1 MSLASARYFLLVQ
14 LAALFLTA
22 GLLRAQAPGT
32 GAIMGVVHDPSG
44 LTVANAA
51 VSTVNESTDGTRSAV
66 TNSAGA
72 FSVTMLTPGTYT
84 VTVSVSGFEANVLH
98 SVRVVVGE
106 TSSLEFRLAMQKVGV
121 TLQVA
126 ADAEIAQTQSS
137 TLGRAV
143 QEEAIRALPLAN
155 RNYTQILGLSPGV
168 VVALPDATALGRNTQ
183 NVTSDGAKTTS
194 NNIQF
199 NGVDANNLSQDS
211 AADDGEEV
219 GTAIPAPDAIQEF
232 KVQTANYDAS
242 YGRGAGANVDLV
254 SKSGTNQRHGSAWEF
269 VRNNIF
275 NANDFFSKLDGQ
287 ARPTLKQNQ
296 FGASFGGPI
305 FKDRTF
311 FFIEYQG
318 LRSSNGSGDE
328 VTVTLP
334 QLASD
339 RSAATLGTQFCPLN
353 HGNPAGYLTNAGGTQ
368 VACNGSNI
376 NPVALALLNF
386 KLSNGQYAVP
396 SPQINLRGS
405 DPTQLPIGQ
414 STFATPANY
423 SENQFSVNIDHAMT
437 SKNMLLGRFFYSRA
451 PTVQPFSP
459 NAANVPGWGT
469 TQLEQNTMFVLS
481 DTHIVNSNLVNV
493 ARFGYMRFDGL
504 SSVANPIQA
513 SALGMSTP
521 TGAAGVA
528 PGVSIAGLFTTGDAG
543 TPSQWQNT
551 NSFIWQ
557 DTISL
562 TRNRH
567 NLRFGAEVKR
577 HEVDVGAPF
586 SSDGLLQIATFDD
599 FLLGQSA
606 AQNGSPTGVSNVTGS
621 GGSSGLF
628 RRDERYTDLAAFL
641 QDDIKMTERLTVN
654 AGVRYEIFGTPKEI
668 HGLLPSFD
676 PAIAA
681 GQVPATGSLSG
692 YTLPANFPG
701 HISTGVT
708 KTSTSGLWAT
718 DYAAVSPRL
727 GFALRLTERPILVLR
742 GGYGIYFDHPSG
754 GFSESTIG
762 QQPFAV
768 QSFSFDSQNAG
779 ATLAHPFSPPLP
791 LDSSYPIYQPRIAG
805 GGSYTSGVSPNVTN
819 PYTQEYNLNFQY
831 ALAKDYLVEV
841 GYVCAHT
848 THSPGS
854 VEFNQ
859 SLLASPQ
866 HPVNGE
872 TMNTAANVIQR
883 VPFQGISTGSL
894 FHETNFIANYN
905 SLQSSITKRFAHG
918 FQFLGSYTWSKIL
931 DETSGSGGSTVFELW
946 LLTNNQNNPRQAYG
960 LTDFDHDQRAVLSFT
975 WQAPKFEQTPM
986 LARRM
991 LTNWEFSGIAVI
1003 QSVSP
1008 ITVLDG
1014 NAGLV
1019 YGNYNFENRAQKSGA
1034 SPTTRGSL
1042 YSRAINGYLDQKAFT
1057 AAPEAPNSGG
1067 PGDTDFGNSGTGFV
1081 RGPGQHN
1088 LDLAVERSFPVTES
1102 SSLRFRTEFFN
1113 LTNTPQ
1119 FANPNNS
1126 VDFTEGPN
1134 GPVNLNPSFGLISAK
1149 AANPRIIQFA
1159 LKFAF

>member
-1 MSLASARYFLLVQ
+1 
-14 LAALFLTA
+14 
-22 GLLRAQAPGT
+22 
-32 GAIMGVVHDPSG
+32 MGSVHDPSG
-44 LTVANAA
+44 LAVANASVA
-51 VSTVNESTDGTRSAV
+51 TVNESTDGTRSAL
-66 TNSAGA
+66 TNSTGV
-72 FSVTMLTPGTYT
+72 FSVALLTPGTYT
-84 VTVSVSGFEANVLH
+84 VTVSVPGFEANVLH

-106 TSSLEFRLAMQKVGV
+106 TSTLEFKLAMQKVGV
-121 TLQVA
+121 SLQVA

-143 QEEAIRALPLAN
+143 DEEGIRALPLAN
-155 RNYTQILGLSPGV
+155 RNYTQILALSPGV
-168 VVALPDATALGRNTQ
+168 VVALPDATALGRNNQ

-199 NGVDANNLSQDS
+199 NGIDANNLSQDS

-219 GTAIPAPDAIQEF
+219 GTAVPAPDAIQEF

-242 YGRGAGANVDLV
+242 YGRGAGANIDLV
-254 SKSGTNQRHGSAWEF
+254 SKSGTNKFHGTAWEF

-275 NANDFFSKLDGQ
+275 DANDFFSKLDGQ
-287 ARPTLKQNQ
+287 ARPTVKQNQ

-305 FKDRTF
+305 LKDKTF
-311 FFIEYQG
+311 FFVEYQG
-318 LRSSNGSGDE
+318 TRSSNGSGDQ

-334 QLASD
+334 QLTAD
-339 RSAATLGTQFCPLN
+339 RSATTLGAQFCPANHLN
-353 HGNPAGYLTNAGGTQ
+353 AAGYLTNAGGTQ

-376 NPVALALLNF
+376 NPVAVALLNF
-386 KLSNGQYAVP
+386 KLASGQFAVP
-396 SPQINLRGS
+396 SPQVNLLSS
-405 DPTQLPIGQ
+405 DPTQLPIGE
-414 STFATPANY
+414 STFSTPAHV
-423 SENQFSVNIDHAMT
+423 SENQFSVNIDQIMT
-437 SKNMLLGRFFYSRA
+437 EKDTLSARLFYARM
-451 PTVQPFSP
+451 PTIQPFSP

-469 TQLEQNTMFVLS
+469 NQVLENTMFVLG
-481 DTHIVNSNLVNV
+481 DTHVFNSNLINL

-504 SSVANPIQA
+504 SSVENPIPA

-521 TGAAGVA
+521 TGAPGVA

-562 TRNRH
+562 TRNR
-567 NLRFGAEVKR
+567 NSLRFGAEVKR
-577 HEVDVGAPF
+577 HEVDIDAPF
-586 SSDGLLQIATFDD
+586 SKDGLLQIATFDD

-606 AQNGSPTGVSNVTGS
+606 AQNGSPAGVSNVTGS

-641 QDDIKMTERLTVN
+641 QDDIKVTQRLTVN
-654 AGVRYEIFGTPKEI
+654 AGVRYEIFGPPQEI

-676 PAIAA
+676 ATIAA
-681 GQVPATGSLSG
+681 GQVPAAGSLSG
-692 YTLPANFPG
+692 YTLPANFSGPVP
-701 HISTGVT
+701 TGAT
-708 KTSTSGLWAT
+708 RTSTASLWAT
-718 DYAAVSPRL
+718 DYAAISPRL
-727 GFALRLTERPILVLR
+727 GFALKLTDRPILVMR
-742 GGYGIYFDHPSG
+742 GGYGIYYDHPSG
-754 GFSESTIG
+754 GFVESTVG

-779 ATLAHPFSPPLP
+779 ATLAQPFSPSLP
-791 LDSSYPIYQPRIAG
+791 PVSSYPIYQPRIAG
-805 GGSYTSGVSPNVTN
+805 GGSFTNGVSPHVTD
-819 PYTQEYNLNFQY
+819 PFTQEYNLNFQY
-831 ALAKDYLVEV
+831 AMAQDYLVEV
-841 GYVCAHT
+841 GYVGART

-854 VEFNQ
+854 IEFNQ
-859 SLLASPQ
+859 SLLASPL

-872 TMNTAANVIQR
+872 TTNTAANVVQR
-883 VPFQGISTGSL
+883 VPFPGIGTGSL
-894 FHETNFIANYN
+894 FHNTIFEANYN
-905 SLQSSITKRFAHG
+905 SLQSSITKRFSHG

-946 LLTNNQNNPRQAYG
+946 LFTNDQNNPRQAYG
-960 LTDFDHDQRAVLSFT
+960 LTDFDHDQRGVLSFT

-986 LARRM
+986 LARRL
-991 LTNWEFSGIAVI
+991 LTDWEFSGIAVI
-1003 QSVSP
+1003 QSGSP
-1008 ITVLDG
+1008 ITVLDS

-1019 YGNYNFENRAQKSGA
+1019 YGNFENRAQRSRA
-1034 SPTTRGSL
+1034 NPTTHGSL
-1042 YSRAINGYLDQKAFT
+1042 FSRAINGYLDQKAFT
-1057 AAPEAPNSGG
+1057 VAPEAPNGGG

-1088 LDLAVERSFPVTES
+1088 LDMAVERKFPVTES
-1102 SSLRFRTEFFN
+1102 SSFKFRTEFFN
-1113 LTNTPQ
+1113 LTNTPE

-1126 VDFTEGPN
+1126 VNFTEGPN
-1134 GPVNLNPSFGLISAK
+1134 GPVNLNPTFGLISAK